1 MAEKREKNGEKN
13 ENNNLHNNQGVVLK
27 DEIISW
33 GVHGRKDG
41 EGLEL

>member
-1 MAEKREKNGEKN
+1 MAEKREKNG

-27 DEIISW
+27 DEITSR

-41 EGLEL
+41 EGLKL